1 MVVGAAWAWV
11 GGADRHG
18 GMARW
23 RSMWWITKLA
33 RLAVVGFNIVVVNEI
48 DSFFV
53 FFFFFFLSMIM
64 WWLFLVDVVVGG
76 GF

>member
-1 MVVGAAWAWV
+1 MVVVAAWAWV

-23 RSMWWITKLA
+23 RSMRWITKLA

-53 FFFFFFLSMIM
+53 LVGFFFFSSR
-64 WWLFLVDVVVGG
+64 
-76 GF
+76 

>member
-48 DSFFV
+48 DSFLV
-53 FFFFFFLSMIM
+53 FFFFFLSVIM

>member
-1 MVVGAAWAWV
+1 MVAWV
-11 GGADRHG
+11 WVNGVDRCG

-23 RSMWWITKLA
+23 RSMWWVSRLA
-33 RLAVVGFNIVVVNEI
+33 RSAVVGFNIVLVSKI

-53 FFFFFFLSMIM
+53 FFFFFLLVIM
-64 WWLFLVDVVVGG
+64 WWLFLVDVVVVG